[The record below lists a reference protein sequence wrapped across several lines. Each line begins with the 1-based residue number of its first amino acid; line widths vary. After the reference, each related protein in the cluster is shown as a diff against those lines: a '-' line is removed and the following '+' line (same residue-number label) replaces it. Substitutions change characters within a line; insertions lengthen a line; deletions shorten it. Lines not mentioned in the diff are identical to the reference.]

1 MTTGQRDPIL
11 VTGATGSQGG
21 AAARRLLAAGF
32 EVRVLTRSPDS
43 SAANELKR
51 LGALLVRGDFDY
63 PASLA
68 EGCRGAGS
76 VFSVQR
82 PDSTGTDSERR
93 HGYALIDAARAA
105 GVRHFVHTS
114 VCEAGRHTSFPRWES
129 GYWYQKY
136 WTDKWDI
143 EERVRAAGFE
153 HWTILK
159 PAFLMDNFAE
169 PKSATMF
176 PHVRSGRVLSAFA
189 PGTRLQLIAADDVGT
204 YACAALLEPAKY
216 DRANIDLAAE
226 ALTMSEVAA
235 TLGRI
240 CGKPVAAVHV
250 SPKEARDAGLFPGWV
265 RSQEWSNEV
274 GYRADIA
281 ALQQYGLPLT
291 SFDAWVHRHA
301 DAIRIDG

>member
-1 MTTGQRDPIL
+1 MTTERTDPVL

-21 AAARRLLAAGF
+21 AAARQLLAAGF
-32 EVRVLTRSPDS
+32 NVRVLTRSPDS
-43 SAANELKR
+43 AAAHQF
-51 LGALLVRGDFDY
+51 GAQALEFMRGDFDD
-63 PASLA
+63 PPSLA
-68 EGCRGAGS
+68 EGCRGAGA

-93 HGYALIDAARAA
+93 HGYALIEAARAA

-114 VCEAGRHTSFPRWES
+114 VCEAGRHTAFPRWES

-153 HWTILK
+153 RWTILK
-159 PAFLMDNFAE
+159 PAFMMDNFAL
-169 PKSATMF
+169 PKAAAMF
-176 PHVRSGRVLSAFA
+176 PHLRNGELLSAFA
-189 PGTRLQLIAADDVGT
+189 PGTRLQVIAADDVGS
-204 YACAALLEPAKY
+204 YAHAALLEPAKY

-226 ALTMSEVAA
+226 ALTMAEIAA

-265 RSQEWSNEV
+265 RSQEWTNEV

-281 ALQQYGLPLT
+281 ALQQYGLQLT
-291 SFDAWVHRHA
+291 SFDAWVHRHV